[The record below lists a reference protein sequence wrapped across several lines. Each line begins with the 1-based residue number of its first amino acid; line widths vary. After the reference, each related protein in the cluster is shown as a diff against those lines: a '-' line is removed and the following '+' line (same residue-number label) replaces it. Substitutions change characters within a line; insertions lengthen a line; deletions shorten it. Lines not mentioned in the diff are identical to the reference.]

1 MNDNCVQ
8 FSVTSVYASFYYIVF
23 ILNLWS
29 LVFNFFGVGS
39 VKSLAS
45 PCKQFKGHKTWLN
58 RVWMEE
64 TAFSCL
70 LSHCV
75 GMWPGDPTAACSTET
90 SAATY
95 EEEERAGGKE
105 QPLPAAAQLGRLQ
118 KVCISFFF
126 FKNWISIYC
135 LVLHPRNS
143 YNRLM

>member
-1 MNDNCVQ
+1 
-8 FSVTSVYASFYYIVF
+8 
-23 ILNLWS
+23 
-29 LVFNFFGVGS
+29 
-39 VKSLAS
+39 
-45 PCKQFKGHKTWLN
+45 
-58 RVWMEE
+58 MEE

-105 QPLPAAAQLGRLQ
+105 QPLPAAAAAAAQLGRLQ
-118 KVCISFFF
+118 KVCISLFFF
-126 FKNWISIYC
+126 FKNWISIYG

>member
-1 MNDNCVQ
+1 
-8 FSVTSVYASFYYIVF
+8 
-23 ILNLWS
+23 
-29 LVFNFFGVGS
+29 
-39 VKSLAS
+39 
-45 PCKQFKGHKTWLN
+45 
-58 RVWMEE
+58 MEE

-105 QPLPAAAQLGRLQ
+105 QPLPAAAAAAAQLGRLQ

-126 FKNWISIYC
+126 FFKELNQHLLFS
-135 LVLHPRNS
+135 VRATKFVQQTDVS
-143 YNRLM
+143 Q